1 MSRKKQ
7 HIVRNIG
14 VLLVVL
20 LIFLAFGAFLRFRID
35 LTEDRRYSLHPATE
49 EVLEEVQ
56 EPIHVEILLV
66 GDDLPAGMRRL
77 QRSIEETV
85 RTFDAFSNQKISF
98 SYLDPLSLPEE
109 DQEEFILQLN
119 DYGINP
125 TSLMVNQTGGQQ
137 TKLIFPG
144 ILVYNEEFETGALI
158 LKGEMGMGQEEILN
172 QSIENLEF
180 ELSNAIRKLS
190 NPGSG
195 AIAMVMGHGEM
206 KEDDGYG
213 LVEALDGDF
222 ELFKVPLEQARTVED
237 LVNFELIFIQG
248 PQESFTEREVYLLD
262 QYVMHGGK
270 LVVLT
275 DGVLVDVTQAGGEGT
290 LAFPFENGLE
300 NLLFKY
306 GIRVN
311 KDLIQDL
318 NFGYFPVMGGNF
330 GNQEQLVPLPWPFY
344 VQASRMQDHPITK
357 GLDVVNFRFVSS
369 LDTVM
374 AQGIQKTPLLFSSDF
389 TRILPAP
396 ARVAFRD
403 MEMEPNVADFPLRN
417 LPLAYLLEGEFTSL
431 YKNRFLPE
439 GFDQA
444 DFKESGEGKV
454 VVIGDGEVFQS
465 QVDFQ
470 SGAPLNLGE
479 DPFNQM
485 VFANRIFLRNLV
497 QYLQNPDG
505 IIASRTRTFQIRP
518 LNRVKIVEQKSFWQI
533 LNVGLPVALLLL
545 LGTGVSFWRKK
556 KYS

>member
-1 MSRKKQ
+1 MSGKNK
-7 HIVRNIG
+7 HIVRHVG
-14 VLLVVL
+14 VLLLGL
-20 LIFLAFGAFLRFRID
+20 LIFLILGAFLRFRID
-35 LTEDRRYSLHPATE
+35 LTEDKRYSLHPATE
-49 EVLEEVQ
+49 EVLQGVL
-56 EPIHVEILLV
+56 EPLHVEILLV

-77 QRSIEETV
+77 QRSIEETI
-85 RTFDAFSNQKISF
+85 RTFDAYSDQKISF

-109 DQEEFILQLN
+109 EQEEFILQLN

-158 LKGEMGMGQEEILN
+158 LKGEKGMGQEEILN

-195 AIAMVMGHGEM
+195 AIAMIMGHGEM

-237 LVNFELIFIQG
+237 LINFELIFIQG
-248 PQESFTEREVYLLD
+248 PQESFSEREVYLLD
-262 QYVMHGGK
+262 QYVMRGGN
-270 LVVLT
+270 LVVLS
-275 DGVLVDVTQAGGEGT
+275 DGVQVDITQAGGEGT
-290 LAFPFENGLE
+290 LAIPMENGLE

-306 GIRVN
+306 GVRIN

-344 VQASRMQDHPITK
+344 VQASRMQQHPITK

-374 AQGIQKTPLLFSSDF
+374 AKGIKKTPLIFSSDF
-389 TRILPAP
+389 SRILPAP

-403 MEMEPNVADFPLRN
+403 MEVEPNVADFPLRN

-431 YKNRFLPE
+431 FKNRFLPE
-439 GFDQA
+439 GFDQGN
-444 DFKESGEGKV
+444 FKESGEGKV

-470 SGAPLNLGE
+470 SGVPLNLGE
-479 DPFNQM
+479 DPFNQV

-497 QYLQNPDG
+497 QYLQNPEG

-518 LNRVKIVEQKSFWQI
+518 LNRVKIVEQKSFWQ
-533 LNVGLPVALLLL
+533 LVNVGLPVALLLL

>member
-1 MSRKKQ
+1 MSGKNK
-7 HIVRNIG
+7 HIIRHVG
-14 VLLVVL
+14 VLLFGL
-20 LIFLAFGAFLRFRID
+20 LIFLILGAFLRFRID
-35 LTEDRRYSLHPATE
+35 LTEDKRYSLHPATE
-49 EVLEEVQ
+49 EVLQGVL
-56 EPIHVEILLV
+56 EPLHVEILLV

-77 QRSIEETV
+77 QRSIEETI
-85 RTFDAFSNQKISF
+85 RTFDAYADQKISF

-109 DQEEFILQLN
+109 EQEEFILQLN

-158 LKGEMGMGQEEILN
+158 LKGEKGMGQEEILN

-195 AIAMVMGHGEM
+195 AIAMIMGHGEM

-237 LVNFELIFIQG
+237 LINFELIFIQG
-248 PQESFTEREVYLLD
+248 PQENFSEREVYLLD
-262 QYVMHGGK
+262 QYVMRGGN
-270 LVVLT
+270 LVVLS
-275 DGVLVDVTQAGGEGT
+275 DGVQVDVTQAGGEGT
-290 LAFPFENGLE
+290 LAIPMENGLE

-306 GIRVN
+306 GVRIN

-344 VQASRMQDHPITK
+344 VQASRMQQHPITK

-374 AQGIQKTPLLFSSDF
+374 AKGIKKTPLIFSSDF
-389 TRILPAP
+389 SRILPAP
-396 ARVAFRD
+396 TRVAFRD
-403 MEMEPNVADFPLRN
+403 MEVEPNVADFPLRN

-431 YKNRFLPE
+431 FKNRFLPE
-439 GFDQA
+439 GFDQGN
-444 DFKESGEGKV
+444 FKESGEGKV

-479 DPFNQM
+479 DPFNQV

-497 QYLQNPDG
+497 QYLQNPEG

-518 LNRVKIVEQKSFWQI
+518 LNRVKIVEQKSFWQ
-533 LNVGLPVALLLL
+533 LVNVGLPVALLLL

>member
-1 MSRKKQ
+1 MSGKNK
-7 HIVRNIG
+7 HIIRHVG
-14 VLLVVL
+14 VLLFGL
-20 LIFLAFGAFLRFRID
+20 LIFLILGAFLRFRID
-35 LTEDRRYSLHPATE
+35 LTEDKRYSLHPATE
-49 EVLEEVQ
+49 EVLQGVL
-56 EPIHVEILLV
+56 EPLHVEILLV

-77 QRSIEETV
+77 QRSIEETI
-85 RTFDAFSNQKISF
+85 RTFDAYADQKISF

-109 DQEEFILQLN
+109 EQEEFILQLN

-158 LKGEMGMGQEEILN
+158 LKGEKGMGQEEILN

-195 AIAMVMGHGEM
+195 AIAMIMGHGEM

-237 LVNFELIFIQG
+237 LINFELIFIQG
-248 PQESFTEREVYLLD
+248 PQESFSEREVYLLD
-262 QYVMHGGK
+262 QYVMRGGN
-270 LVVLT
+270 LVVLS
-275 DGVLVDVTQAGGEGT
+275 DGVQVDVTQAGGEGT
-290 LAFPFENGLE
+290 LAIPMENGLE

-306 GIRVN
+306 GVRIN

-344 VQASRMQDHPITK
+344 VQASRMQQHPITK

-374 AQGIQKTPLLFSSDF
+374 AKGIKKTPLIFSSDF
-389 TRILPAP
+389 SRILPAP
-396 ARVAFRD
+396 TRVAFRD
-403 MEMEPNVADFPLRN
+403 MEVEPNVADFPLRN

-431 YKNRFLPE
+431 FKNRFLPE
-439 GFDQA
+439 GFDQGN
-444 DFKESGEGKV
+444 FKESGEGKV

-479 DPFNQM
+479 DPFNQV

-497 QYLQNPDG
+497 QYLQNPEG

-518 LNRVKIVEQKSFWQI
+518 LNRVKIVEQKSFWQ
-533 LNVGLPVALLLL
+533 LVNVGLPVALLLL